1 MYGLAKDERVDFTEM
16 KFSQQKLVLKLP
28 LERSMINQ
36 RCQQIIKFSISTNLE
51 KKKRCPK
58 MTTSPLLHLPAVE

>member
-51 KKKRCPK
+51 KKKK
-58 MTTSPLLHLPAVE
+58 VS